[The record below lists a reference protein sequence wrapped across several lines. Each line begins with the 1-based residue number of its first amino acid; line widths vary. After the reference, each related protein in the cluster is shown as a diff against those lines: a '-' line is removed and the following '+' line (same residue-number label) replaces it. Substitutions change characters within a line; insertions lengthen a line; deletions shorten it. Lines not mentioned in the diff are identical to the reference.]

1 MVNDVVSDFE
11 SSCAKVI
18 ENFKKELAKVRTGR
32 ANVSMLDGIKVDYYG
47 TMTPLNQVA
56 TLNVPDPRLI
66 TIKPWEKALVPLI
79 EKSIKVRTELNLNP
93 VADGELVRVPIPA
106 LTQERRKDLVKVVKG
121 MNEDAKV
128 AIRNARRDANELL
141 KSLLGDGDI
150 TEDDQKR
157 GLKSVQDVTD
167 KNIAGVDE
175 IAGKKEKEIL
185 EG

>member
-11 SSCAKVI
+11 ASCAKVI

-66 TIKPWEKALVPLI
+66 TIKPWEKSLIPAI

-157 GLKSVQDVTD
+157 GLK
-167 KNIAGVDE
+167 
-175 IAGKKEKEIL
+175 
-185 EG
+185 

>member
-1 MVNDVVSDFE
+1 M
-11 SSCAKVI
+11 
-18 ENFKKELAKVRTGR
+18 
-32 ANVSMLDGIKVDYYG
+32 
-47 TMTPLNQVA
+47 
-56 TLNVPDPRLI
+56 
-66 TIKPWEKALVPLI
+66 
-79 EKSIKVRTELNLNP
+79 
-93 VADGELVRVPIPA
+93 ADGELVRVPIPA

-175 IAGKKEKEIL
+175 IGGKKEKEIL